1 MPSAHR
7 VVGRA
12 LTVLVL
18 LLATPGPTQIVRD
31 VVALTAE
38 PDCCDDDCDDGTEQS
53 CPGTCG
59 HCVCCAHP
67 NVLPTATQ
75 IAAATPLAG
84 ELEFVAGGERP
95 CAQGYR
101 APPFR
106 PPAG

>member
-1 MPSAHR
+1 MGAAQS

-12 LTVLVL
+12 LTALVL
-18 LLATPGPTQIVRD
+18 LFVTPGPAQIVRD
-31 VVALTAE
+31 LMAVTAE
-38 PDCCDDDCDDGTEQS
+38 AECCDDDCDDGSEQS

-67 NVLPTATQ
+67 NVLPTAVQ
-75 IAAATPLAG
+75 SAAATPLAG
-84 ELEFVAGGERP
+84 ELTFLAGGERP
-95 CAQGYR
+95 CARGYR